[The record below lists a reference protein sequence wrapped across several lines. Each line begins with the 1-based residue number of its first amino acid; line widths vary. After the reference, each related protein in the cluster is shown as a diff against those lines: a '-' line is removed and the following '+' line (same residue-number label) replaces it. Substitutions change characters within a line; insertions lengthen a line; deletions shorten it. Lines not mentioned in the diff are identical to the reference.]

1 MFVCVSIR
9 VCLCA
14 RKLKEPLSFRFHA
27 TRYGLCMLFLVYR
40 ATPNLFILSVCLN
53 LLLPSRF
60 PGMSVFAQRKVRR
73 RKIYCCS
80 TDKHPLKMEAKALS
94 LRAIVDAPLWQ
105 VEGHLKCS
113 GESVSLSAAAVE
125 DLLAAHWNAERYV
138 SVLILES
145 VIHFSPWHVSA
156 ISHRSPRNSVVSVS
170 HGPDCAHIFL

>member
-14 RKLKEPLSFRFHA
+14 CKLKEPLSFRFHA

-40 ATPNLFILSVCLN
+40 ATSNLFSLSVCLN
-53 LLLPSRF
+53 LLLLSRF
-60 PGMSVFAQRKVRR
+60 PGISVFAQRKVRR

-80 TDKHPLKMEAKALS
+80 TDKHPMKVEAKALF

-113 GESVSLSAAAVE
+113 GESESQCRCGGGPPGLG
-125 DLLAAHWNAERYV
+125 AAHWNAERYV
-138 SVLILES
+138 SDSHTRIRDTFFS
-145 VIHFSPWHVSA
+145 VTRFSDQPS
-156 ISHRSPRNSVVSVS
+156 IST
-170 HGPDCAHIFL
+170 